1 MREQRGSQ
9 PGFLRTETVAFSGLP
24 CERYA
29 RETLF
34 SDQKTSLC
42 LFGLFSLSLDYSAKF
57 DSTNNFVEALPE
69 GKNRSVRRLGER
81 ERTLGSCIEGESR
94 RIRKESGCRPTRW
107 YTFVPR
113 TVYCDF
119 VPTVGDV
126 DSARDSPCWFREKD
140 SHEEVEWIK
149 GANPDEDSREG

>member
-1 MREQRGSQ
+1 MS
-9 PGFLRTETVAFSGLP
+9 TD
-24 CERYA
+24 
-29 RETLF
+29 TLVHV
-34 SDQKTSLC
+34 C
-42 LFGLFSLSLDYSAKF
+42 
-57 DSTNNFVEALPE
+57 ST
-69 GKNRSVRRLGER
+69 
-81 ERTLGSCIEGESR
+81 
-94 RIRKESGCRPTRW
+94 
-107 YTFVPR
+107 